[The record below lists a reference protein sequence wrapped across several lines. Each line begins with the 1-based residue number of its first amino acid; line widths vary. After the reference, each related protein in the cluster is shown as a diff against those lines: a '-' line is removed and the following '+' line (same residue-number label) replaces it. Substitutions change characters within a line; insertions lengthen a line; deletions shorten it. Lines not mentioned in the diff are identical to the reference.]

1 MLKDQISFQ
10 NRINGYVTR
19 GTCSMAQIISTL
31 RKLERLAKA
40 TLDNS
45 DEEIRHVVYAVR
57 YMPGEYQEEV
67 EYRFYMQPM
76 TEEIFEQRVVGLQ
89 NVRVYALHR

>member
-19 GTCSMAQIISTL
+19 GTCSMAQITSTL
-31 RKLERLAKA
+31 RKLEMIAKS
-40 TLDNS
+40 TLDAS
-45 DEEIRHVVYAVR
+45 DESIRHIVYAVR
-57 YMPGEYQEEV
+57 YIPNEYRKEV

-76 TEEIFEQRVVGLQ
+76 TDEVFEQRVVGLKD
-89 NVRVYALHR
+89 VRVYALHR